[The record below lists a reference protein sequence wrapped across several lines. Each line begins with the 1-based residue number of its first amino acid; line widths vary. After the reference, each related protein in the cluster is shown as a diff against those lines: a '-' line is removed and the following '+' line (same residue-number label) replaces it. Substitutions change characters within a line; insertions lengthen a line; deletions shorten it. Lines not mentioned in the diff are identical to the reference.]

1 MLITEDTRLSFSF
14 DHDCTQVQYL
24 VGSKSHITPNGV
36 RLHTDDVF
44 PLKPDGVNISS
55 RCVDLAQL
63 YFEHS
68 FSLCLIRMFAAPR
81 RPIRLLEATYGAD
94 YILSIE
100 IEVPQ
105 LVFFFIA

>member
-94 YILSIE
+94 WRTPDQSKAGGLA
-100 IEVPQ
+100 
-105 LVFFFIA
+105 L

>member
-55 RCVDLAQL
+55 R
-63 YFEHS
+63 
-68 FSLCLIRMFAAPR
+68 MFAAPR

-94 YILSIE
+94 WRTPDQSKAGGLA
-100 IEVPQ
+100 
-105 LVFFFIA
+105 L